1 MRNTAEDK
9 PIEIGLLQR
18 YATDALMATGR
29 QPFERGPATGKRIA
43 VVGAG
48 PAGLACAHR
57 LAVRGHEVT
66 IYEAKAKPGGLNEF
80 GIAAYKT
87 IDGFA
92 QREVEYILGIGGIA
106 VEYGKALGDGVT
118 LAGLRRD
125 FDAVFLGL
133 GMGAVNALGLE
144 AEDAEGVEGAVA
156 YIADLRQADDYATLP
171 VGRRIVVVGGGMTA
185 IDIAAQ
191 TKRLGAEDVT
201 IVYRRGREKMNAS
214 DYEQAIAQT
223 SGVKIKHDAQ
233 PVRLIGESGRI
244 EAIEF
249 EYTRA
254 DGDGRLKG
262 TGEHFTIAADVVFK
276 AIGQKLVPEPARRRR
291 RRARHDRRPHRR
303 RRPAAQLAGRRL
315 GRWRLRRGRGGPDG
329 RRGRGRQDR
338 GAFDRRRPERR
349 RLSRR
354 RRGAQTT
361 GDQAMADIRNDFVGI
376 KSPNPFWLASAP
388 PTDKEYN
395 VVRAFKAGWGGGVW
409 KTLGEDPP
417 IVNVNGPRYG
427 AIHSGDRRVIGFNNV
442 ELITDR
448 PLDVNLREIKQVKR
462 DWPDRAVV
470 VSLMVPCEEAAW

>member
-1 MRNTAEDK
+1 MAKDANQRDVAAGRLTAEDYTANFADLHSPLNRHQAVVEAERCYFCEGAPCTTACPTGIDIPMFIRQIATGNPHGSAETIFRENIMGGMCARVCPTETLCEAVCVRNTAEDK

-144 AEDAEGVEGAVA
+144 AEDAEGVEDAVA

-254 DGDGRLKG
+254 DGDGRLEG
-262 TGEHFTIAADVVFK
+262 TGERFTIAADVVFK
-276 AIGQKLVPEPARRRR
+276 AIGQKLVPEPLEGDDAALDMIAGRIAVDDQRRSS
-291 RRARHDRRPHRR
+291 
-303 RRPAAQLAGRRL
+303 LAGV
-315 GRWRLRRGRGGPDG
+315 WAGGDCVAGGADLTVAAVEDG
-329 RRGRGRQDR
+329 KIAAHSIDDALS
-338 GAFDRRRPERR
+338 GA
-349 RLSRR
+349 
-354 RRGAQTT
+354 G
-361 GDQAMADIRNDFVGI
+361 
-376 KSPNPFWLASAP
+376 
-388 PTDKEYN
+388 
-395 VVRAFKAGWGGGVW
+395 
-409 KTLGEDPP
+409 
-417 IVNVNGPRYG
+417 
-427 AIHSGDRRVIGFNNV
+427 
-442 ELITDR
+442 
-448 PLDVNLREIKQVKR
+448 
-462 DWPDRAVV
+462 
-470 VSLMVPCEEAAW
+470 